1 MPVIK
6 SNDVAFVPLSFNLNN
21 NKIMQ
26 NNRWDPHVERCYLR
40 QRSGSRGDPPLIFKI
55 RGDPPAIIESD
66 PVISKNRFLIS
77 KTNRMELAEERISA
91 HSNGLQGRGMSYN
104 GVWN

>member
-1 MPVIK
+1 
-6 SNDVAFVPLSFNLNN
+6 
-21 NKIMQ
+21 MQ
-26 NNRWDPHVERCYLR
+26 NNRWDPHVGRCYLR

-66 PVISKNRFLIS
+66 PVISNSRFRNS
-77 KTNRMELAEERISA
+77 KTSRMELAEERISA
-91 HSNGLQGRGMSYN
+91 NSNGLQGRSMSKN